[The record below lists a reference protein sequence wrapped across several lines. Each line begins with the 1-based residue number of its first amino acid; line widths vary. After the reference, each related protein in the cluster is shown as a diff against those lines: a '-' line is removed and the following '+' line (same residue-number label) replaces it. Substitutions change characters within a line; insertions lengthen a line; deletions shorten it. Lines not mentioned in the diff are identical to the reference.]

1 MANRILISQSK
12 IDNDGEHLYMY
23 PSSSIL
29 MSDNVSNVEEAINN
43 KPGKKIE
50 GGGELFNDAGNASGN
65 NSHAEGYGSSATGNA
80 AHAEG
85 YSSLATG
92 AYSHAEGAGTI
103 ATVDCQHVQG
113 KYNIE
118 DTEELYAHI
127 IGWGDKGTGAV
138 IRKNIHTVSTSGDG
152 WFAGKVSA
160 GTIETPANPVNPNDL
175 ITKKYLD
182 DTIISVGEGGVGS
195 RTEEGGEIF
204 NSAIGA
210 GSNSHAEGTSTS
222 APGISSHAEG
232 SYTEA
237 ASGNQHVQGQ
247 YNIVDSEGV
256 YAHIVGWG
264 TSDSSRANIHTI
276 NTIGDGWF
284 AGTVKGEAGLGF
296 SDFSMEQINSAT
308 SGADQTYRAV
318 LKHSGNSVS
327 SIDHAGNGW
336 FAGAVEADNGI
347 KIGGATLKYDEELQT
362 VVFQFNE

>member
-50 GGGELFNDAGNASGN
+50 GGGELFNNAGNASGN

-85 YSSLATG
+85 T
-92 AYSHAEGAGTI
+92 GTI
-103 ATVDCQHVQG
+103 ATADCQHVQG

-118 DTEELYAHI
+118 DTEGVYAHI
-127 IGWGDKGTGAV
+127 VGWGTSDSSRA
-138 IRKNIHTVSTSGDG
+138 NIHTITTTGDG

-237 ASGNQHVQGQ
+237 ASNNQHVQGQ

-284 AGTVKGEAGLGF
+284 AGTVKGESGLGF

-308 SGADQTYRAV
+308 SGADQTYSAV

-336 FAGAVEADNGI
+336 FAGAVEADKGI
-347 KIGGATLKYDEELQT
+347 KLGGATLKYDEELQT

>member
-43 KPGKKIE
+43 KPGKKIK
-50 GGGELFNDAGNASGN
+50 GGGELFNNAGNASGN

-103 ATVDCQHVQG
+103 ATADCQHVQG
-113 KYNIE
+113 KYNVE

-204 NSAIGA
+204 NSAI
-210 GSNSHAEGTSTS
+210 
-222 APGISSHAEG
+222 
-232 SYTEA
+232 
-237 ASGNQHVQGQ
+237 
-247 YNIVDSEGV
+247 
-256 YAHIVGWG
+256 
-264 TSDSSRANIHTI
+264 
-276 NTIGDGWF
+276 
-284 AGTVKGEAGLGF
+284 
-296 SDFSMEQINSAT
+296 
-308 SGADQTYRAV
+308 
-318 LKHSGNSVS
+318 
-327 SIDHAGNGW
+327 
-336 FAGAVEADNGI
+336 
-347 KIGGATLKYDEELQT
+347 
-362 VVFQFNE
+362 

>member
-50 GGGELFNDAGNASGN
+50 GGGELFNNAGNASGN

-85 YSSLATG
+85 T
-92 AYSHAEGAGTI
+92 GTI
-103 ATVDCQHVQG
+103 ATADCQHVQG

-118 DTEELYAHI
+118 DT
-127 IGWGDKGTGAV
+127 
-138 IRKNIHTVSTSGDG
+138 
-152 WFAGKVSA
+152 
-160 GTIETPANPVNPNDL
+160 
-175 ITKKYLD
+175 
-182 DTIISVGEGGVGS
+182 
-195 RTEEGGEIF
+195 
-204 NSAIGA
+204 
-210 GSNSHAEGTSTS
+210 
-222 APGISSHAEG
+222 
-232 SYTEA
+232 
-237 ASGNQHVQGQ
+237 
-247 YNIVDSEGV
+247 EGV

-284 AGTVKGEAGLGF
+284 AGTVKGESGLGF

-308 SGADQTYRAV
+308 SGADQTYSAV

-336 FAGAVEADNGI
+336 FAGAVEADKGI
-347 KIGGATLKYDEELQT
+347 KLGGATLKYDEELQT